1 MATDHK
7 QLWAQTAHLT
17 TLRNEASEKLTAWAS
32 LRNRLTILY
41 ALYKNDEQEKKLIAH
56 IDADIKGAQ
65 ERINLYEAE
74 ISGYDAQ
81 LEKLTPVLREQL
93 LDGDTLS

>member
-41 ALYKNDEQEKKLIAH
+41 ALYKNDPEEKKLIAY
-56 IDADIKGAQ
+56 IDSNIKGVQ
-65 ERINLYEAE
+65 ERINHYEGQIALYD
-74 ISGYDAQ
+74 SQ
-81 LEKLTPVLREQL
+81 LEKLTPVLRERL

>member
-41 ALYKNDEQEKKLIAH
+41 ALYKNDKEEEKLSKYLDLQIQGAQSRITTYEQEIA
-56 IDADIKGAQ
+56 
-65 ERINLYEAE
+65 
-74 ISGYDAQ
+74 GYDSQ
-81 LEKLTPVLREQL
+81 LEKLTPVLREKL
-93 LDGDTLS
+93 LDGDKLQ